1 MSADVGLPDTLLKA
15 TIANMQQVEAV
26 IGAKGNPAI
35 LATFRPP
42 PSFGV
47 FLLIFAVL
55 VVILYAISQLANY
68 TEIRRNWT
76 HYRCD
81 PAVMPFAKF
90 YGHDLEE
97 TIGFCMGKVVQEHA
111 SEVITPIYDGIQE
124 VSGVVDGVFSK
135 VEAVS
140 GGIGSLLK
148 GFEAFMINFVN
159 SLRLVGTRVR
169 MSFIRVADIFS
180 RVHGIFI
187 AFVYAGL
194 SALTFGGN
202 LICNPLVT
210 FIGTIAGVDI
220 CCFVPETPIIMADG
234 TTKPICNVI
243 LGDQL
248 AHGAEV
254 CSLYLFDGHSV
265 DMYELNGIRVS
276 GNHYLANGRRVD
288 EHPAA
293 VRSPSVSRLWCLGTS
308 TNHIP
313 VRGADG
319 SMVTLADY
327 EESSDPIVIAAAQRA
342 ADRALNGFASQRV
355 IDDFS
360 LGLDPTLRIHLA
372 NGTWKQAEAVE
383 IGDRLSNR
391 ARVIGVV
398 REECDLVC
406 LTPGGHYVSAAQLVW
421 HSGLW
426 IRAANLWPLHYRSQI
441 LCQFVLDCNEGFTV
455 GGDNETFLV
464 RDYRETDA
472 AAVQAPYNAAMRC
485 KFTDPVNLTA

>member
-1 MSADVGLPDTLLKA
+1 MSADVGLPDTLLKE
-15 TIANMQQVEAV
+15 TIANMQQVQAV
-26 IGAKGNPAI
+26 IGARGDPAV
-35 LATFRPP
+35 LAAFKPP
-42 PSFGV
+42 PSVGIFV
-47 FLLIFAVL
+47 LLLAVL
-55 VVILYAISQLANY
+55 IVVLYAISQLANY
-68 TEIRRNWT
+68 SEIRRNWT

-81 PAVMPFAKF
+81 PAIMPFAKL

-111 SEVITPIYDGIQE
+111 SEVINPIYDGIQE
-124 VSGVVDGVFSK
+124 ISGVVDGVFTK
-135 VEAVS
+135 VESVG

-148 GFEAFMINFVN
+148 GFEAFMINFAN
-159 SLRLVGTRVR
+159 SIRLVGTRVR
-169 MSFIRVADIFS
+169 MSFVRVADNFR

-220 CCFVPETPIIMADG
+220 CCFVPETPVVMADG
-234 TTKPICNVI
+234 STKAIRDVV
-243 LGDQL
+243 LGDEL
-248 AHGAEV
+248 ANGAEV
-254 CSLYLFDGHSV
+254 CSLYLFDGHEV

-276 GNHYLANGRRVD
+276 GNHYLDDGRRVD

-293 VRSPSVSRLWCLGTS
+293 ARCDSVPRLWCLGTS
-308 TNHIP
+308 TNCIP
-313 VRGADG
+313 VKGADG
-319 SMVTLADY
+319 STVVLADY
-327 EESSDPIVIAAAQRA
+327 EESSDPTVVAAAQRA
-342 ADRALNGFASQRV
+342 ADRALNGFAAQRV

-360 LGLDPTLRIHLA
+360 LGLDPTLRVQMA
-372 NGTWKQAEAVE
+372 NGTWKSAEVVE
-383 IGDRLSNR
+383 IGDRLSNG

-406 LTPGGHYVSAAQLVW
+406 LTTGGHYVSAAQLVW

-426 IRAANLWPLHYRSQI
+426 IRAANLWPLHYRPQT
-441 LCQFVLDCNEGFTV
+441 LCQFVLDRNEGFAV
-455 GGDNETFLV
+455 GGDGDQFLV

-472 AAVQAPYNAAMRC
+472 AAVQAPYDAFMHQ
-485 KFTDPVNLTA
+485 KLTPRD